1 VAAGTPSVAPERTA
15 ASNALQAAREA
26 LTAASC
32 EGTAAEVARAIEVA
46 VEAARDAKELAA
58 IANRKQDGNACMR
71 ARNNRRNRRKP
82 DPLAPIFADLAA
94 AEGSLGQLADA
105 VAAGTPSVAPERTA
119 ASNALQAAREALT
132 TASCEGTAAEVA
144 RAIEAAVEAARD
156 AKELAAIA
164 NRKQDGKACKRAR
177 DNRRNRRKPDP
188 LAPIFADLAAAEGS
202 LGQLADAVAAGTP
215 SVAPERTAA
224 SNALQ
229 AAREA
234 LTAASCEGTAAGV
247 ARAIEVAV
255 EAARDA
261 KELAAIA
268 NRKQDGKACKR
279 ARDNIL
285 HRRNRRKPDPLAPIF
300 ADLAA
305 AEGSLGQLADAVAAG
320 TPLVAPERTAA
331 SNALQAAREA
341 LTAESCEGT
350 AAEVRVRVN
359 PNPLAAAKGSLGQLA
374 DAVAAGTPSV
384 SG

>member
-1 VAAGTPSVAPERTA
+1 
-15 ASNALQAAREA
+15 
-26 LTAASC
+26 
-32 EGTAAEVARAIEVA
+32 
-46 VEAARDAKELAA
+46 
-58 IANRKQDGNACMR
+58 M
-71 ARNNRRNRRKP
+71 
-82 DPLAPIFADLAA
+82 
-94 AEGSLGQLADA
+94 
-105 VAAGTPSVAPERTA
+105 
-119 ASNALQAAREALT
+119 
-132 TASCEGTAAEVA
+132 
-144 RAIEAAVEAARD
+144 
-156 AKELAAIA
+156 
-164 NRKQDGKACKRAR
+164 
-177 DNRRNRRKPDP
+177 
-188 LAPIFADLAAAEGS
+188 
-202 LGQLADAVAAGTP
+202 
-215 SVAPERTAA
+215 APERTAA

-320 TPLVAPERTAA
+320 TPSVAPERTAA

-341 LTAESCEGT
+341 LTTASCEGT
-350 AAEVRVRVN
+350 AAEVARAIEAAVEAARDAKELAAIAN
-359 PNPLAAAKGSLGQLA
+359 RLQDGKACKRARDNRRYRHKPDPLKPDPLAPIRADPAAAKGSLGQLA
-374 DAVAAGTPSV
+374 DAVAAAAEVRVRVNPT
-384 SG
+384 